1 MQGVLMQSV
10 RANVLVGADVAAA
23 EAPHVLAAKAADVAS
38 TAEASDVISTAK
50 AATHMA
56 AATAKTSAVTTT
68 AAATTAGVGRA
79 RQQARSEK
87 SCCQYRD
94 HPFHHDTPFQSDC
107 SAP

>member
-1 MQGVLMQSV
+1 MQGVPVVAIGIVGAVSRPVSAEAMQGVLMQSV
-10 RANVLVGADVAAA
+10 RANVFVGADVAAA

-68 AAATTAGVGRA
+68 TAATAGVGRA
-79 RQQARSEK
+79 
-87 SCCQYRD
+87 C
-94 HPFHHDTPFQSDC
+94 
-107 SAP
+107 